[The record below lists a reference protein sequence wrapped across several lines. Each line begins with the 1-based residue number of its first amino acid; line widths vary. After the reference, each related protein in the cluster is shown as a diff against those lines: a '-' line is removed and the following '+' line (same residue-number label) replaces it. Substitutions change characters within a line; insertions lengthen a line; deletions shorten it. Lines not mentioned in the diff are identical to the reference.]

1 MTFVYI
7 LLVLILIAQVYLI
20 SKSKSTDRTE
30 ELLKKLT
37 EVQDRNE
44 KVVKQEFSMNRQELG
59 NSFKNFSDSQDKNFH
74 NFSQKL
80 DLLTNNIV
88 NNLTLVRESVEKRLQ
103 LIQKDNSEQLEKM
116 RATVDEKLQST
127 LEKRLGESFKQV
139 STQLESVYKGL
150 GEMQTLAVGVG
161 DLKKV
166 LSNVKIRGT
175 WGEVQLNSLLEQIL
189 TADQYD
195 KNVAVKQGSS
205 DRVEFAIRLP
215 GKDEN
220 NKQCWLPIDSKFPLE
235 DYQNLI
241 KAQDAV
247 DVAQI
252 EVYSK
257 ALEARVKGEAKYIFD
272 KYIDPPHT
280 TDFAILYLPIE
291 GLYAEITQKQA
302 LIDTLQRQYRVTIA
316 GPNSI
321 SALLNSL
328 QMGFRTLI
336 VEKRSSEVW
345 SVLGTIRKEFG
356 IFGDLLAKTKKKLQ
370 EASNTIDDA
379 SSKSHSMVVKLNK
392 VQQSLPDVKK
402 EAIETTNDEFA
413 AIQSELDISSKE

>member
-1 MTFVYI
+1 MTLIYI
-7 LLVLILIAQVYLI
+7 LLILILIAQVYLI
-20 SKSKSTDRTE
+20 LKSKNTDNTA
-30 ELLKKLT
+30 ELIKELDKIQVKL
-37 EVQDRNE
+37 ENSIKQD
-44 KVVKQEFSMNRQELG
+44 FSLNRQELG
-59 NSFKNFSDSQDKNFH
+59 TSFNNFSI
-74 NFSQKL
+74 KL
-80 DLLTNNIV
+80 DKLITGISTNLNQ
-88 NNLTLVRESVEKRLQ
+88 VRESIEKRLE
-103 LIQKDNSEQLEKM
+103 LIQKDNSVQLEKM
-116 RATVDEKLQST
+116 RVTVDEKLQST

-189 TADQYD
+189 TNDQYD
-195 KNVAVKQGSS
+195 KNVAVKSGSA

-215 GKDEN
+215 GKDDE

-247 DVAQI
+247 DLVQI
-252 EVYSK
+252 EISSK
-257 ALEARVKGEAKYIFD
+257 ALENRVKTEAKYIFD

-302 LIDTLQRQYRVTIA
+302 LVDTLQRQYRVTIA
-316 GPNSI
+316 GPNTI
-321 SALLNSL
+321 AALLNSL
-328 QMGFRTLI
+328 QMGFRTLVI
-336 VEKRSSEVW
+336 EKRSSEVW
-345 SVLGTIRKEFG
+345 SVLGTIKKEFG
-356 IFGDLLAKTKKKLQ
+356 LFGDLLVKTKKKLQ
-370 EASNTIDDA
+370 EATNTIDDA
-379 SSKSHSMVVKLNK
+379 SSKSRTITSKLNK
-392 VQQSLPDVKK
+392 VQSLTETK
-402 EAIETTNDEFA
+402 EEKI
-413 AIQSELDISSKE
+413 ISSLHE

>member
-1 MTFVYI
+1 MTLIYI
-7 LLVLILIAQVYLI
+7 LLILILIAQVYLI
-20 SKSKSTDRTE
+20 SKSKTTDNTA
-30 ELLKKLT
+30 ELIKELDKIQVKL
-37 EVQDRNE
+37 ENSIKQD
-44 KVVKQEFSMNRQELG
+44 FSLNRQELNG
-59 NSFKNFSDSQDKNFH
+59 SFNNFSI
-74 NFSQKL
+74 KL
-80 DLLTNNIV
+80 DKLITGISTNLNQ
-88 NNLTLVRESVEKRLQ
+88 VRESIEKRLE
-103 LIQKDNSEQLEKM
+103 LIQKDNSVQLEKM
-116 RATVDEKLQST
+116 RITVDEKLQST

-189 TADQYD
+189 TNDQYD
-195 KNVAVKQGSS
+195 KNVAVKSGSA

-215 GKDEN
+215 GKDDE

-247 DVAQI
+247 DLAQI
-252 EVYSK
+252 EISSK
-257 ALEARVKGEAKYIFD
+257 ALENRVKTEAKYIFD

-302 LIDTLQRQYRVTIA
+302 LVDTLQRQYRVTIA
-316 GPNSI
+316 GPNTI
-321 SALLNSL
+321 AALLNSL
-328 QMGFRTLI
+328 QMGFRTLVI
-336 VEKRSSEVW
+336 EKRSSEVW
-345 SVLGTIRKEFG
+345 SVLGTIKKEFG
-356 IFGDLLAKTKKKLQ
+356 LFGDLLVKTKKKLQ
-370 EASNTIDDA
+370 EATNTIDSA
-379 SSKSHSMVVKLNK
+379 SSKSRTITSKLNK
-392 VQQSLPDVKK
+392 VQSLTETK
-402 EAIETTNDEFA
+402 EEKI
-413 AIQSELDISSKE
+413 ISSLHE